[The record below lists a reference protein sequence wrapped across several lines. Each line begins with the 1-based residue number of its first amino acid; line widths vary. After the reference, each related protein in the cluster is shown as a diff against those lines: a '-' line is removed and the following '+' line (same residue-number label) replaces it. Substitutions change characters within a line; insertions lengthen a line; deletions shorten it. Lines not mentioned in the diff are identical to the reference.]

1 MLPPDKLT
9 ELAHLVKWSTAV
21 ILNAAEMKFNKPR
34 AASRFD
40 HRCLIYS
47 SVWISLYNQFE
58 TKRNPCSP
66 NAKYTVRFQFA
77 AFALGTASPEGPYS
91 MNRFSRLTT
100 GQALVRFMARQFVER
115 DGRENRFIEGIW
127 AIFGHGNV
135 AGLGQGIV
143 EFSQAEGLRFYRPQ
157 NEQAMVHTA
166 AAYAKHRNRLAT
178 FACTTSIGP
187 GATNMITGAAG
198 ATVNRIPV
206 LLLPSDYFA
215 NRIPDPVLQQ
225 LEHPLERDVSV
236 SDAFRPVS
244 RFFDRISRPEQLMAS
259 LPEAFRVLTDPAETG
274 AVTISLPE
282 DVQTEAH
289 NWPNEFFEK
298 RIWHVRRPVPEPE
311 LVREVVNLLK
321 AAERPLIISG
331 GGTIYSEAS
340 EELRL
345 FVEQFGVPVTETQAG
360 KGVLN
365 WNHPMNAG
373 PIGSNGS
380 TSANRLAR
388 EADLVIT
395 LGTRLSDFTTASKS
409 AFQNPTVR
417 FVGINVAPMDANKL
431 ASRPVVSDAKRALS
445 VLRQE
450 LREAGYKG
458 TQAAYRSEIQSL
470 KEDWDAKVTELRT
483 PQEGSLGELA
493 VIGLVNE
500 TVGGTATMVCASGGM
515 PGEVLRLWRPEDPK
529 AYHLEYGY
537 SCMGYEIPGGIGVKL
552 AEPGR
557 EVIVMVGDGAY
568 LMMNSEIVTAVGEGI
583 KLTIV
588 LVDNHG
594 YQCILGL
601 QRAVGVSDFGNEL
614 RYRDHATKQ
623 LTGEYIQVDFL
634 KHAESMG
641 AHGIFARSAE
651 DLKEALNDARNA
663 DRVTV
668 IVVPVDPEKRMP
680 GMGTWWDVPVA
691 EVSME
696 EKTRKKRE
704 NYEKATENQR
714 PVFAS

>member
-1 MLPPDKLT
+1 
-9 ELAHLVKWSTAV
+9 
-21 ILNAAEMKFNKPR
+21 
-34 AASRFD
+34 
-40 HRCLIYS
+40 
-47 SVWISLYNQFE
+47 
-58 TKRNPCSP
+58 
-66 NAKYTVRFQFA
+66 
-77 AFALGTASPEGPYS
+77 

-100 GQALVRFMARQFVER
+100 GQALVRFIARQFVER

-127 AIFGHGNV
+127 GIFGHGNV

-166 AAYAKHRNRLAT
+166 AAFAKHRNRLAT

-198 ATVNRIPV
+198 ATVNRVPV

-225 LEHPLERDVSV
+225 LEHPLERDVSA

-244 RFFDRISRPEQLMAS
+244 RFFDRISRPEQLIAS

-282 DVQTEAH
+282 DVQAEAH
-289 NWPNEFFEK
+289 RWPNEFFEK
-298 RIWHVRRPVPEPE
+298 RIWHVRRPMPEPE
-311 LVREVVNLLK
+311 LVREVVILLK
-321 AAERPLIISG
+321 AAKRPLIISG
-331 GGTIYSEAS
+331 GGTIYSEAV
-340 EELRL
+340 EELRE
-345 FVEQFGVPVTETQAG
+345 FVEQFGIPVTETQAG

-365 WNHPMNAG
+365 WNHPMNTG
-373 PIGSNGS
+373 PIGSNGA

-388 EADLVIT
+388 EADLIIA

-409 AFQNPTVR
+409 AFQNPSVR
-417 FVGINVAPMDANKL
+417 FVGINVSPMDANKL
-431 ASRPVVSDAKRALS
+431 AAQPLVSDAKRALS
-445 VLRQE
+445 ILGRE
-450 LREAGYKG
+450 LKEAGYPG
-458 TQAAYRSEIQSL
+458 TPQTYRSEIRNL
-470 KEDWDAKVTELRT
+470 KEVWDAKVTELRT
-483 PQEGSLGELA
+483 PQQGSEALGELA

-500 TVGGTATMVCASGGM
+500 TVGGKATVVCAAGGM
-515 PGEVLRLWRPEDPK
+515 PGELLRLWRPEDPK
-529 AYHLEYGY
+529 AYHMEYGY
-537 SCMGYEIPGGIGVKL
+537 SCMGYEIPGGLGVKL
-552 AEPGR
+552 AESGR
-557 EVIVMVGDGAY
+557 EVVVMVGDGSY

-601 QRAVGVSDFGNEL
+601 QRAVGVADFGNEL
-614 RYRDHATKQ
+614 RYRDHATRQ
-623 LTGEYIQVDFL
+623 LTGEYIPVDFV

-641 AHGIFARSAE
+641 ACAVFARSADE
-651 DLKEALNDARNA
+651 VRKALNDARNA

-691 EVSME
+691 EVSTE
-696 EKTRKKRE
+696 EKTRQTRE
-704 NYEKATENQR
+704 NYEKAIENQR
-714 PVFAS
+714 PVFA

>member
-1 MLPPDKLT
+1 
-9 ELAHLVKWSTAV
+9 
-21 ILNAAEMKFNKPR
+21 
-34 AASRFD
+34 
-40 HRCLIYS
+40 
-47 SVWISLYNQFE
+47 
-58 TKRNPCSP
+58 
-66 NAKYTVRFQFA
+66 
-77 AFALGTASPEGPYS
+77 
-91 MNRFSRLTT
+91 
-100 GQALVRFMARQFVER
+100 MARQFVER

-127 AIFGHGNV
+127 GIFGHGNV

-166 AAYAKHRNRLAT
+166 AAFAKHRNRLAT

-187 GATNMITGAAG
+187 GALNMITGAAG

-215 NRIPDPVLQQ
+215 NRVPDPVLQQ
-225 LEHPLERDVSV
+225 VEHPLERDVSA

-244 RFFDRISRPEQLMAS
+244 RFFDRISRPEQLIAS

-274 AVTISLPE
+274 TVTISLPE

-298 RIWHVRRPVPEPE
+298 RIWHMRRPMPEPE
-311 LVREVVNLLK
+311 LVREVVSLLK
-321 AAERPLIISG
+321 AAKRPLIISG

-340 EELRL
+340 EELRQ
-345 FVEQFGVPVTETQAG
+345 FVEEFGVPVTETQAG

-373 PIGSNGS
+373 PIGSNGA
-380 TSANRLAR
+380 TSANKLAR
-388 EADLVIT
+388 EADLIIT

-417 FVGINVAPMDANKL
+417 FVGINVVPMDANKL
-431 ASRPVVSDAKRALS
+431 AALPLVSDAKRALS

-450 LREAGYKG
+450 LKAAGYNG
-458 TQAAYRSEIQSL
+458 TQAAYRTEIQRL
-470 KEDWDAKVTELRT
+470 KESWDAKVTELRT
-483 PQEGSLGELA
+483 PQESSEVLGELP

-500 TVGGTATMVCASGGM
+500 TVGGKATVVCAAGGM
-515 PGEVLRLWRPEDPK
+515 PGELLRLWRPEDPK
-529 AYHLEYGY
+529 SYHMEYGF
-537 SCMGYEIPGGIGVKL
+537 SCMGYEIPGGLGVKL

-557 EVIVMVGDGAY
+557 EVVVMVGDGSY

-601 QRAVGVSDFGNEL
+601 QRAVGVADFGNEL
-614 RYRDHATKQ
+614 RYRDQATKQ
-623 LTGEYIQVDFL
+623 LTGGYIPVDFV

-641 AHGIFARSAE
+641 AHGIFARTAD
-651 DLKEALNDARNA
+651 DLKKALNDARNA

-691 EVSME
+691 EVSAE
-696 EKTRKKRE
+696 EKTRKTRE
-704 NYEKATENQR
+704 NYDKATENQR
-714 PVFAS
+714 PVFA

>member
-1 MLPPDKLT
+1 
-9 ELAHLVKWSTAV
+9 
-21 ILNAAEMKFNKPR
+21 
-34 AASRFD
+34 
-40 HRCLIYS
+40 
-47 SVWISLYNQFE
+47 
-58 TKRNPCSP
+58 
-66 NAKYTVRFQFA
+66 
-77 AFALGTASPEGPYS
+77 

-100 GQALVRFMARQFVER
+100 GQALVRFLARQFAER

-127 AIFGHGNV
+127 GIFGHGNV

-166 AAYAKHRNRLAT
+166 AAFAKHRNRLST

-225 LEHPLERDVSV
+225 LEHPLERDVSA

-244 RFFDRISRPEQLMAS
+244 RFFDRISRPEQLIAS
-259 LPEAFRVLTDPAETG
+259 LPEAFRVLTDVAETG

-282 DVQTEAH
+282 DVQAEAF

-311 LVREVVNLLK
+311 VVREVVDLLK
-321 AAERPLIISG
+321 AAKRPMIISG
-331 GGTIYSEAS
+331 GGTIYSEAAD
-340 EELRL
+340 ELL
-345 FVEQFGVPVTETQAG
+345 QFVEQFGVPVTETQAG
-360 KGVLN
+360 KGILN

-373 PIGSNGS
+373 PIGSNGA

-388 EADLVIT
+388 EADLVIA

-409 AFQNPTVR
+409 AFQNPIVR
-417 FVGINVAPMDANKL
+417 FVGINVSAMDANKL
-431 ASRPVVSDAKRALS
+431 AARAVVSDAKRALS
-445 VLRQE
+445 VLRRE
-450 LREAGYKG
+450 LKEAAYAG
-458 TQAAYRSEIQSL
+458 TPAAYRREIQNL
-470 KEDWDAKVTELRT
+470 KEAWDAKVSELRT
-483 PQEGSLGELA
+483 PQQAPEALGELA

-500 TVGGTATMVCASGGM
+500 TVGGKATVVCAAGGM
-515 PGEVLRLWRPEDPK
+515 PGELLRLWRPEDPK
-529 AYHLEYGY
+529 AYHMEYGY
-537 SCMGYEIPGGIGVKL
+537 SCMGYEIPGGLGVKL

-557 EVIVMVGDGAY
+557 EVVVMVGDGSY

-601 QRAVGVSDFGNEL
+601 QRTVGVSDFGNEL
-614 RYRDHATKQ
+614 RYRDRATQQ
-623 LTGEYIQVDFL
+623 LTGQYIPVDFL

-641 AHGIFARSAE
+641 AQAVFARSAE
-651 DLKEALNDARNA
+651 ELKKALNDARSA
-663 DRVTV
+663 SRVTV

-691 EVSME
+691 EVSAE
-696 EKTRKKRE
+696 EKTRETRE
-704 NYEKATENQR
+704 SYEKSTESQR
-714 PVFAS
+714 PVFSV

>member
-1 MLPPDKLT
+1 
-9 ELAHLVKWSTAV
+9 
-21 ILNAAEMKFNKPR
+21 
-34 AASRFD
+34 
-40 HRCLIYS
+40 
-47 SVWISLYNQFE
+47 
-58 TKRNPCSP
+58 
-66 NAKYTVRFQFA
+66 
-77 AFALGTASPEGPYS
+77 

-100 GQALVRFMARQFVER
+100 GQALVRFIARQFVER

-166 AAYAKHRNRLAT
+166 AAFAKHRNRLAT

-206 LLLPSDYFA
+206 LLFPSDYFA

-244 RFFDRISRPEQLMAS
+244 RFFDRISRPEQLIAS

-282 DVQTEAH
+282 DVQAEAH

-321 AAERPLIISG
+321 AAKRPLIISG

-380 TSANRLAR
+380 TSANKLAR
-388 EADLVIT
+388 EADLIIT

-431 ASRPVVSDAKRALS
+431 ASRPVISDAKRALS

-450 LREAGYKG
+450 LKEAGYPG
-458 TQAAYRSEIQSL
+458 TQAAYRSEIQKL

-500 TVGGTATMVCASGGM
+500 TVGGKATVVCAAGGM
-515 PGEVLRLWRPEDPK
+515 PGELLRLWRPEDPK

-537 SCMGYEIPGGIGVKL
+537 SCMGYEIPGGLGVKL

-557 EVIVMVGDGAY
+557 EVVVMVGDGSY

-641 AHGIFARSAE
+641 AYGIVARSAE
-651 DLKEALNDARNA
+651 DLKKALNDARNA

-691 EVSME
+691 EVSTE
-696 EKTRKKRE
+696 EKTRKTRE
-704 NYEKATENQR
+704 DYEKATEHQR
-714 PVFAS
+714 PVFA

>member
-1 MLPPDKLT
+1 
-9 ELAHLVKWSTAV
+9 
-21 ILNAAEMKFNKPR
+21 
-34 AASRFD
+34 
-40 HRCLIYS
+40 
-47 SVWISLYNQFE
+47 
-58 TKRNPCSP
+58 
-66 NAKYTVRFQFA
+66 
-77 AFALGTASPEGPYS
+77 
-91 MNRFSRLTT
+91 MNRFIRLTT

-166 AAYAKHRNRLAT
+166 AAFAKHRNRLAT

-187 GATNMITGAAG
+187 GATNMVTGAAG

-215 NRIPDPVLQQ
+215 NRVPDPVLQQ
-225 LEHPLERDVSV
+225 LEHPLERDVSA

-244 RFFDRISRPEQLMAS
+244 RFFDRISRPEQLVAS

-274 AVTISLPE
+274 AVTITLPE
-282 DVQTEAH
+282 DVQAEAH
-289 NWPNEFFEK
+289 NWPIEFFEK
-298 RIWHVRRPVPEPE
+298 RVWHVRRPVPEPE

-321 AAERPLIISG
+321 GAQRPLIISG

-340 EELRL
+340 EELR
-345 FVEQFGVPVTETQAG
+345 QFAEEFGIPVTETQAG

-373 PIGSNGS
+373 PIGSNGA
-380 TSANRLAR
+380 TSANKLAR
-388 EADLVIT
+388 EADLIIT

-431 ASRPVVSDAKRALS
+431 GSRPLIADARRALS
-445 VLRQE
+445 TLRGE
-450 LREAGYKG
+450 LKGAGYSG
-458 TQAAYRSEIQSL
+458 TQAAYRSEIQHL

-483 PQEGSLGELA
+483 PQGGSEPLGELA

-500 TVGGTATMVCASGGM
+500 TVGGKATVVCAAGGM
-515 PGEVLRLWRPEDPK
+515 PGELLRLWRPEDPK
-529 AYHLEYGY
+529 AYHMEYGY
-537 SCMGYEIPGGIGVKL
+537 SCMGYEIAGGLGVKL

-557 EVIVMVGDGAY
+557 EVVVMVGDGSY
-568 LMMNSEIVTAVGEGI
+568 LMMNSEIVTAVGEGL

-614 RYRDHATKQ
+614 RYRDRATKQ
-623 LTGEYIQVDFL
+623 LTGEYIPVDFQ

-641 AHGIFARSAE
+641 ANAIFARNAA
-651 DLKEALNDARNA
+651 DLKKAINDARNA

-680 GMGTWWDVPVA
+680 GLGTWWDVPVA
-691 EVSME
+691 EVSAE
-696 EKTRKKRE
+696 EKTRKTRE

-714 PVFAS
+714 PVFA

>member
-1 MLPPDKLT
+1 
-9 ELAHLVKWSTAV
+9 
-21 ILNAAEMKFNKPR
+21 
-34 AASRFD
+34 
-40 HRCLIYS
+40 
-47 SVWISLYNQFE
+47 
-58 TKRNPCSP
+58 
-66 NAKYTVRFQFA
+66 
-77 AFALGTASPEGPYS
+77 
-91 MNRFSRLTT
+91 MNRFTRLTT

-166 AAYAKHRNRLAT
+166 AAFAKHRNRLAT

-187 GATNMITGAAG
+187 GATNMVTGAAG

-215 NRIPDPVLQQ
+215 NRVPDPVLQQ
-225 LEHPLERDVSV
+225 VEHPLERDVSA

-244 RFFDRISRPEQLMAS
+244 RFFDRISRPEQLIAS

-282 DVQTEAH
+282 DVQAEAH
-289 NWPNEFFEK
+289 DWPNEFFEK

-311 LVREVVNLLK
+311 LVREVVNLLI
-321 AAERPLIISG
+321 AAKRPMIISG
-331 GGTIYSEAS
+331 GGTIYSEAA
-340 EELRL
+340 EELRQ

-373 PIGSNGS
+373 PIGSNGA

-409 AFQNPTVR
+409 AFQNPAVR
-417 FVGINVAPMDANKL
+417 FIAINVSAMDAKKL
-431 ASRPVVSDAKRALS
+431 WARPVVSDAKRALS
-445 VLRQE
+445 VLRRE
-450 LREAGYKG
+450 LTEAGYTG
-458 TQAAYRSEIQSL
+458 TAAAYRNEIQNL
-470 KEDWDAKVTELRT
+470 KEAWDSKVSELRT
-483 PQEGSLGELA
+483 PQEGALGELA
-493 VIGLVNE
+493 VIGLVNG
-500 TVGGTATMVCASGGM
+500 TVGGKATVVCAAGGM
-515 PGEVLRLWRPEDPK
+515 PGELLRLWRPEDPK
-529 AYHLEYGY
+529 AYHMEYGY
-537 SCMGYEIPGGIGVKL
+537 SCMGYEIPGGLGVKL

-557 EVIVMVGDGAY
+557 EVVVMVGDGSY

-594 YQCILGL
+594 YQCIVGL

-614 RYRDHATKQ
+614 RYRDQTTKQ
-623 LTGEYIQVDFL
+623 LTGEYIPVDFV

-641 AHGIFARSAE
+641 AHAIFARSAE
-651 DLKEALNDARNA
+651 ELKKALNDARNA

-680 GMGTWWDVPVA
+680 GLGTWWDVPVA
-691 EVSME
+691 EVSTE
-696 EKTRKKRE
+696 EKTRKMRE
-704 NYEKATENQR
+704 DYEKATENQR
-714 PVFAS
+714 PVFA

>member
-1 MLPPDKLT
+1 
-9 ELAHLVKWSTAV
+9 
-21 ILNAAEMKFNKPR
+21 
-34 AASRFD
+34 
-40 HRCLIYS
+40 
-47 SVWISLYNQFE
+47 
-58 TKRNPCSP
+58 
-66 NAKYTVRFQFA
+66 
-77 AFALGTASPEGPYS
+77 
-91 MNRFSRLTT
+91 MNRFIRLTT

-166 AAYAKHRNRLAT
+166 AAFAKHRNRLAT

-187 GATNMITGAAG
+187 GATNMVTGAAG

-215 NRIPDPVLQQ
+215 NRVPDPVLQQ
-225 LEHPLERDVSV
+225 LEHPLERDVSA

-244 RFFDRISRPEQLMAS
+244 RFFDRISRPEQLVAS

-274 AVTISLPE
+274 AVTITLPE
-282 DVQTEAH
+282 DVQAEAH
-289 NWPNEFFEK
+289 NWPIEFFEK
-298 RIWHVRRPVPEPE
+298 RVWHVRRPVPEPE

-321 AAERPLIISG
+321 GAQRPLIISG

-340 EELRL
+340 EELR
-345 FVEQFGVPVTETQAG
+345 QFAEEFGIPVTETQAG

-373 PIGSNGS
+373 PIGSNGA
-380 TSANRLAR
+380 TSANKLAR
-388 EADLVIT
+388 EADLIIT

-431 ASRPVVSDAKRALS
+431 GSRPLIADARRALS
-445 VLRQE
+445 TLRGE
-450 LREAGYKG
+450 LKGAGYSG
-458 TQAAYRSEIQSL
+458 TQAAYRSEIQRL

-483 PQEGSLGELA
+483 PQGGSEPLGELA

-500 TVGGTATMVCASGGM
+500 TVGGKATVVCAAGGM
-515 PGEVLRLWRPEDPK
+515 PGELLRLWRPEDPK
-529 AYHLEYGY
+529 AYHMEYGY
-537 SCMGYEIPGGIGVKL
+537 SCMGYEIAGGLGVKL

-557 EVIVMVGDGAY
+557 EVVVMVGDGSY
-568 LMMNSEIVTAVGEGI
+568 LMMNSEIVTAVGEGL

-588 LVDNHG
+588 LVENHG

-614 RYRDHATKQ
+614 RYRDRATKQ
-623 LTGEYIQVDFL
+623 LTGEYIPVDFQ

-641 AHGIFARSAE
+641 ANAIFARNAA
-651 DLKEALNDARNA
+651 DLKKAINDARTA

-680 GMGTWWDVPVA
+680 GLGTWWDVPVA
-691 EVSME
+691 EVSAE
-696 EKTRKKRE
+696 EKTRKTRE

-714 PVFAS
+714 PVFA

>member
-1 MLPPDKLT
+1 
-9 ELAHLVKWSTAV
+9 
-21 ILNAAEMKFNKPR
+21 
-34 AASRFD
+34 
-40 HRCLIYS
+40 
-47 SVWISLYNQFE
+47 
-58 TKRNPCSP
+58 
-66 NAKYTVRFQFA
+66 
-77 AFALGTASPEGPYS
+77 

-100 GQALVRFMARQFVER
+100 GQALVRFIARQFVER

-166 AAYAKHRNRLAT
+166 AAFAKHRNRLAT

-206 LLLPSDYFA
+206 LLFPSDYFA

-244 RFFDRISRPEQLMAS
+244 RFFDRISRPEQLIAS

-282 DVQTEAH
+282 DVQAEAH

-380 TSANRLAR
+380 TSANKLAR
-388 EADLVIT
+388 EADLIIT

-431 ASRPVVSDAKRALS
+431 ASRPVISDAKRALS

-450 LREAGYKG
+450 LKEAGYPG
-458 TQAAYRSEIQSL
+458 TQAAYRSEIQKL

-500 TVGGTATMVCASGGM
+500 TVGGKATVVCAAGGM
-515 PGEVLRLWRPEDPK
+515 PGELLRLWRPEDPK

-537 SCMGYEIPGGIGVKL
+537 SCMGYEIPGGLGVKL

-557 EVIVMVGDGAY
+557 EVVVMVGDGSY

-641 AHGIFARSAE
+641 AYGIVARSAE
-651 DLKEALNDARNA
+651 DLKKALNDARNA

-691 EVSME
+691 EVSTE
-696 EKTRKKRE
+696 EKTRKTRE
-704 NYEKATENQR
+704 DYEKATENQR
-714 PVFAS
+714 PVFA

>member
-1 MLPPDKLT
+1 
-9 ELAHLVKWSTAV
+9 
-21 ILNAAEMKFNKPR
+21 
-34 AASRFD
+34 
-40 HRCLIYS
+40 
-47 SVWISLYNQFE
+47 
-58 TKRNPCSP
+58 
-66 NAKYTVRFQFA
+66 
-77 AFALGTASPEGPYS
+77 

-127 AIFGHGNV
+127 GIFGHGNV

-166 AAYAKHRNRLAT
+166 AAFAKHRNRLAT

-282 DVQTEAH
+282 DVQAEAH

-380 TSANRLAR
+380 TSANKLAR

-395 LGTRLSDFTTASKS
+395 IGTRLSDFTTASKS

-445 VLRQE
+445 ALRQE
-450 LREAGYKG
+450 LKEAGYKG
-458 TQAAYRSEIQSL
+458 TQAAYRSEIQNL

-500 TVGGTATMVCASGGM
+500 TVGGKATVVCAAGGM
-515 PGEVLRLWRPEDPK
+515 PGELLRLWRPEDPK
-529 AYHLEYGY
+529 AYHMEYGY
-537 SCMGYEIPGGIGVKL
+537 SCMGYEIAGGIGVKL

-557 EVIVMVGDGAY
+557 EVIVMVGDGSY

-601 QRAVGVSDFGNEL
+601 QRAVGVADFGNEL
-614 RYRDHATKQ
+614 RYRDHASKQ

-641 AHGIFARSAE
+641 AYGVFARSAE
-651 DLKEALNDARNA
+651 DLKMALNDARNA

-696 EKTRKKRE
+696 EKTRKTRE
-704 NYEKATENQR
+704 NYEKAAKNQR
-714 PVFAS
+714 PVFASQQPNH

>member
-1 MLPPDKLT
+1 
-9 ELAHLVKWSTAV
+9 
-21 ILNAAEMKFNKPR
+21 
-34 AASRFD
+34 
-40 HRCLIYS
+40 
-47 SVWISLYNQFE
+47 
-58 TKRNPCSP
+58 
-66 NAKYTVRFQFA
+66 
-77 AFALGTASPEGPYS
+77 

-100 GQALVRFMARQFVER
+100 GQAVVRFIARQFVER
-115 DGRENRFIEGIW
+115 DGQENRFIDGIW

-143 EFSQAEGLRFYRPQ
+143 EFSRAEGLKFFRPQ
-157 NEQAMVHTA
+157 HEQAMVHTA

-187 GATNMITGAAG
+187 GAANMITGAAG

-215 NRIPDPVLQQ
+215 NRVPDPVLQQ

-236 SDAFRPVS
+236 NDAFRPVS
-244 RFFDRISRPEQLMAS
+244 RFFDRISRPEQLLAS
-259 LPEAFRVLTDPAETG
+259 LPEAFRVLTDPADTG

-282 DVQTEAH
+282 DVQAEAH
-289 NWPNEFFEK
+289 DWPNEFFEK
-298 RIWHVRRPVPEPE
+298 RVWHVRRPVPEPE
-311 LVREVVNLLK
+311 LVREVIKLLK
-321 AAERPLIISG
+321 TAEAPNDYFG
-331 GGTIYSEAS
+331 GRNYL
-340 EELRL
+340 LRSVGRIKA
-345 FVEQFGVPVTETQAG
+345 FVEEFGIPVTETQAG

-373 PIGSNGS
+373 PIGSNGA
-380 TSANRLAR
+380 TSANKLAR
-388 EADLVIT
+388 EADLVIAI
-395 LGTRLSDFTTASKS
+395 GTRLSDFTTASKS

-417 FVGINVAPMDANKL
+417 FVGINVASMDANKL
-431 ASRPVVSDAKRALS
+431 SARAIVADAKRALK
-445 VLRQE
+445 VLQSD
-450 LREAGYKG
+450 LKSAGYAG
-458 TQAAYRSEIQSL
+458 TQTEYRNEIGNL
-470 KEDWDAKVTELRT
+470 KEAWDAKVTELRT
-483 PQEGSLGELA
+483 PQEGPLAELE

-500 TVGGTATMVCASGGM
+500 AFGGKATLVCASGGM
-515 PGEVLRLWRPEDPK
+515 PGELLRLWRPEDPK
-529 AYHLEYGY
+529 AYHLEYGF

-552 AEPGR
+552 ADPDR
-557 EVIVMVGDGAY
+557 EVVVMVGDGSY
-568 LMMNSEIVTAVGEGI
+568 LMMNSEIVTAVGEGL

-614 RYRDHATKQ
+614 RYRDSGTKQ
-623 LTGEYIQVDFL
+623 LTGEYIPVDFQ

-641 AHGIFARSAE
+641 ANAIVARTAE
-651 DLKEALNDARNA
+651 ELKKAIDDARKA
-663 DRVTV
+663 DRVTL

-691 EVSME
+691 EVSGE

-704 NYEKATENQR
+704 TYEKATENQR
-714 PVFAS
+714 PVFA